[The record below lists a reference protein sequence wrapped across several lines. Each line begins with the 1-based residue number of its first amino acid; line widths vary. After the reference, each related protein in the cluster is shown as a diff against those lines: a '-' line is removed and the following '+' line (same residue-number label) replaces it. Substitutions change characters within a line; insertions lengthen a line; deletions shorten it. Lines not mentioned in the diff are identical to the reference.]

1 MSAEEEPNFD
11 ELNDTEEAS
20 RLVKSS
26 PPVTVTS
33 SPPTT
38 QRNDK
43 SSIPP
48 PSSSSS
54 SSTTTTTMVGASA
67 STHPTPVGKSSSPT
81 TPPKTPS
88 LKQPVQQQVVVVDS
102 KPPPPPSNMMIGP
115 NKTATTTT
123 FPPFPPTNSKILQQQ
138 QPTTSPSVATTTPS
152 SSGATTTTSSSSNS
166 SSTGTTVAANTTS
179 SSQSSSTHVAAN
191 TTDKKPWGKLVLAN
205 TNYTD
210 IPKEFSLT
218 EDVITIGR
226 LPDNNVRIFSK
237 QQAKFV
243 SRHHAKIYRH
253 ADVTFEIEDLKSLN
267 GTLVNGR
274 KISKAFLKHGDLII
288 ITGGTTATTNGF
300 ITLGDKS
307 RHNFAT
313 EQEWKTVL
321 VDQLKQAFIY
331 RFELL
336 DPVAIMKTLSS
347 ANLNNFNSVGSVENG
362 SVDHVFVN
370 SSSSSGGTSST
381 GGGNNSNS
389 NSADQLKRTLETAQL
404 DSASTSAKR
413 VKESHASNGSEPTV
427 LQTQGTE
434 SDTQKLKLM
443 NDTCQTE
450 LTCCICYNW
459 FVEPTMLQCGHN
471 FCKKCLYDWLAK
483 NQSCPLC
490 RKKMSKGSYPN
501 RQLEGILNTAVKTML
516 SEDDQLLREERIKA
530 IKQKFD
536 EDLAKLYGMIE
547 NAKVK
552 KIKFLNIKDRWK
564 LEEKRTFKNGAKQY
578 FGKCRE
584 VFCELVGLTE
594 DFVNKCNNEELV
606 IACDNLEIPVAYII
620 VGQEVKTMRRV
631 IDFDQTRQRLQD
643 FWNAEDNLFFY

>member
-1 MSAEEEPNFD
+1 MTEEEPNFD
-11 ELNDTEEAS
+11 ELNDVEAEIKQATS
-20 RLVKSS
+20 SSLSSTTTASPALATIPQQQQPPTPNGASTSSSAATIKSS
-26 PPVTVTS
+26 PTSS
-33 SPPTT
+33 SPPPPPTT
-38 QRNDK
+38 TPQTTTPSKLQQPPITPKQQQQTPVVDAK
-43 SSIPP
+43 PPPPPTMMMMIPP
-48 PSSSSS
+48 NSTAFPPFPPNNKTLTQQPQPLSSSVVVSSSSSLGTNTSTPSSTTTTSAKTTSSSSS
-54 SSTTTTTMVGASA
+54 SSE
-67 STHPTPVGKSSSPT
+67 
-81 TPPKTPS
+81 
-88 LKQPVQQQVVVVDS
+88 
-102 KPPPPPSNMMIGP
+102 N
-115 NKTATTTT
+115 
-123 FPPFPPTNSKILQQQ
+123 
-138 QPTTSPSVATTTPS
+138 
-152 SSGATTTTSSSSNS
+152 
-166 SSTGTTVAANTTS
+166 
-179 SSQSSSTHVAAN
+179 
-191 TTDKKPWGKLVLAN
+191 KKPWGKLVLAN

-210 IPKEFSLT
+210 IPKEFSLVD
-218 EDVITIGR
+218 DVITIGR

-243 SRHHAKIYRH
+243 SRHHAKIYRNVS
-253 ADVTFEIEDLKSLN
+253 DVSFEIEDLKSLN

-274 KISKAFLKHGDLII
+274 KISRAFLKHGDLII

-336 DPVAIMKTLSS
+336 DPMAIMKTLSS
-347 ANLNNFNSVGSVENG
+347 ANLNNLNSVENG
-362 SVDHVFVN
+362 SVDNAGV
-370 SSSSSGGTSST
+370 SSSSG
-381 GGGNNSNS
+381 SNT
-389 NSADQLKRTLETAQL
+389 DQLKRNLEAAQL
-404 DSASTSAKR
+404 DSVSSPAKR
-413 VKESHASNGSEPTV
+413 VKDSQSSTSGSEATV
-427 LQTQGTE
+427 LQTADITSSSVSE
-434 SDTQKLKLM
+434 DKLKLKIIH
-443 NDTCQTE
+443 DTCHTE
-450 LTCCICYNW
+450 FTCCICYNW
-459 FVEPTMLQCGHN
+459 FVEPTILQCGHN

-490 RKKMSKGSYPN
+490 RKKLSKGSYPN
-501 RQLEGILNTAVKTML
+501 RQLESILNTTVKTML
-516 SEDDQLLREERIKA
+516 SEEEQLLREERIKS

-547 NAKVK
+547 NAKAK

-594 DFVNKCNNEELV
+594 DFVNKCNSEELI